1 MPTESKLLTM
11 RDAIARHVPSGSM
24 VLLGAQLEQM
34 IPFAAGHELIRQSR
48 RDLTLVGPI
57 SDILFDQMIGAGC
70 VSRVMAAWVGNVSA
84 GVGYCFR
91 RAVERSIPRRLE
103 VVDYSN
109 FTMALALHA
118 AALGVPFLPTYATL
132 GSDLLKKN
140 GNLREFS
147 SPVSEEKLVAVRALR
162 PDVAILHVQ
171 RSDAQGNAHLWGSL
185 GVAVDGARAARKVIV
200 VAEEIVEP
208 SVIASDPNRTLIP
221 GFLVAAVVHEPG
233 GAHPSPVQGYL
244 RPRPRVFHRISRT
257 DPPPGRFRGLASPL
271 GHAGDRSH
279 RVLEAPRRHPRRR
292 PGRERTC
299 FLRTRGFWILMTA
312 DPMANIEITPRE
324 VKDLLARDPKV
335 LFVDVREQWEYDTA
349 RIAGSVLIPL
359 GEIPSNLQ
367 RLESAEHVVFFCH
380 HGMRSLDA
388 AAWLR
393 SQGVETAQSM
403 TGGIERWSTEIDPS
417 VPRY

>member
-1 MPTESKLLTM
+1 MTM

-34 IPFAAGHELIRQSR
+34 IPFAAGHELIRQGR
-48 RDLTLVGPI
+48 RDLTVVSPI

-91 RAVERSIPRRLE
+91 RAVEQAVPRKIE

-147 SPVSEEKLVAVRALR
+147 SPVSEEKLVAVRGLR

-171 RSDAQGNAHLWGSL
+171 RADAQGNAHIWGSL
-185 GVAVDGARAARKVIV
+185 GVAVDGARAARKIIIV
-200 VAEEIVEP
+200 TEEIVEP
-208 SVIASDPNRTLIP
+208 GVISSDPNRTLVP

-233 GAHPSPVQGYL
+233 GAHPSPVQGYYGRDHSFFAQYHEQTRRAEDFEDWLAQWVVRVSDRGEYLKRLGAERVQTL
-244 RPRPRVFHRISRT
+244 RVKE
-257 DPPPGRFRGLASPL
+257 
-271 GHAGDRSH
+271 HAFG
-279 RVLEAPRRHPRRR
+279 AP
-292 PGRERTC
+292 
-299 FLRTRGFWILMTA
+299 A
-312 DPMANIEITPRE
+312 D
-324 VKDLLARDPKV
+324 
-335 LFVDVREQWEYDTA
+335 FGY
-349 RIAGSVLIPL
+349 
-359 GEIPSNLQ
+359 
-367 RLESAEHVVFFCH
+367 
-380 HGMRSLDA
+380 
-388 AAWLR
+388 
-393 SQGVETAQSM
+393 
-403 TGGIERWSTEIDPS
+403 
-417 VPRY
+417 

>member
-1 MPTESKLLTM
+1 MAESKLMTM

-34 IPFAAGHELIRQSR
+34 IPFAAGHELIRQER
-48 RDLTLVGPI
+48 RDLTVVGPI

-91 RAVERSIPRRLE
+91 RAVEQAVPQKIE

-132 GSDLLKKN
+132 GSDLLKEN

-171 RSDAQGNAHLWGSL
+171 RADAQGNAHIWGSL
-185 GVAVDGARAARKVIV
+185 GVAVDGARAARKIII

-208 SVIASDPNRTLIP
+208 SVISSDPNRTLVP
-221 GFLVAAVVHEPG
+221 GFLVEAVVHEPG
-233 GAHPSPVQGYL
+233 GAHPSPVQGYYG
-244 RPRPRVFHRISRT
+244 RDHAFFAQYHEQTRRVEDFE
-257 DPPPGRFRGLASPL
+257 GWLAQWAMGVS
-271 GHAGDRSH
+271 DRSEYLKQ
-279 RVLEAPRRHPRRR
+279 VGAAQMQNL
-292 PGRERTC
+292 
-299 FLRTRGFWILMTA
+299 
-312 DPMANIEITPRE
+312 E
-324 VKDLLARDPKV
+324 VKDHA
-335 LFVDVREQWEYDTA
+335 YT
-349 RIAGSVLIPL
+349 
-359 GEIPSNLQ
+359 
-367 RLESAEHVVFFCH
+367 
-380 HGMRSLDA
+380 
-388 AAWLR
+388 
-393 SQGVETAQSM
+393 
-403 TGGIERWSTEIDPS
+403 
-417 VPRY
+417 VPADFGY

>member
-1 MPTESKLLTM
+1 MTAESKLLTM
-11 RDAIARHVPSGSM
+11 RDAIALHVPSGSM

-91 RAVERSIPRRLE
+91 RAVERGIPRRLE

-171 RSDAQGNAHLWGSL
+171 RSDAQGNAHLWGNL
-185 GVAVDGARAARKVIV
+185 GVAVDAARAARKVII

-208 SVIASDPNRTLIP
+208 SVIASDPNRTQVA
-221 GFLVAAVVHEPG
+221 GFMVSAVVHEPG
-233 GAHPSPVQGYL
+233 GAHPSPVQGYYGRDHAFFAQYHEETRQLEGFEAWMSHWVL
-244 RPRPRVFHRISRT
+244 RVADRREYMEKLGASR
-257 DPPPGRFRGLASPL
+257 FEGLGVKEHEFS
-271 GHAGDRSH
+271 
-279 RVLEAPRRHPRRR
+279 AP
-292 PGRERTC
+292 
-299 FLRTRGFWILMTA
+299 A
-312 DPMANIEITPRE
+312 D
-324 VKDLLARDPKV
+324 
-335 LFVDVREQWEYDTA
+335 FGY
-349 RIAGSVLIPL
+349 
-359 GEIPSNLQ
+359 
-367 RLESAEHVVFFCH
+367 
-380 HGMRSLDA
+380 
-388 AAWLR
+388 
-393 SQGVETAQSM
+393 
-403 TGGIERWSTEIDPS
+403 
-417 VPRY
+417 

>member
-1 MPTESKLLTM
+1 MSI
-11 RDAIARHVPSGSM
+11 RDAVARHVPSGSM

-91 RAVERSIPRRLE
+91 RAVERSVPRRLE

-109 FTMALALHA
+109 FTIAMALHA
-118 AALGVPFLPTYATL
+118 GALGVPFLPTYATL

-171 RSDAQGNAHLWGSL
+171 RADAQGNAHIWGSL
-185 GVAVDGARAARKVIV
+185 GVAVDGARAARKIIV

-208 SVIASDPNRTLIP
+208 QVIASDPNRTLVP

-233 GAHPSPVQGYL
+233 GAHPSPVQGYY
-244 RPRPRVFHRISRT
+244 
-257 DPPPGRFRGLASPL
+257 GRDHAYFSQYHEQTRRLEDFEEWLAQWVVQVSDRQQYRKLL
-271 GHAGDRSH
+271 GA
-279 RVLEAPRRHPRRR
+279 E
-292 PGRERTC
+292 
-299 FLRTRGFWILMTA
+299 
-312 DPMANIEITPRE
+312 
-324 VKDLLARDPKV
+324 
-335 LFVDVREQWEYDTA
+335 
-349 RIAGSVLIPL
+349 
-359 GEIPSNLQ
+359 
-367 RLESAEHVVFFCH
+367 RLESLAVKEHAFSAPADF
-380 HGMRSLDA
+380 G
-388 AAWLR
+388 
-393 SQGVETAQSM
+393 
-403 TGGIERWSTEIDPS
+403 
-417 VPRY
+417 Y